1 MDHKHKIKRE
11 LILVLKAP
19 KGELV
24 VVRLLDLLQ
33 FHIPTQKWL
42 IAVLKLILGSMV
54 PMEELEVQHL
64 LDLEFHHNQSMDQQH
79 KIKQEPHLVS
89 MAPKG
94 ELVVVQLL
102 DLLTFHIPI

>member
-1 MDHKHKIKRE
+1 MVPKEELEVQHLLVSQLGYNQPMDHKHKIKRE

-42 IAVLKLILGSMV
+42 IAVLKLILGSMF
-54 PMEELEVQHL
+54 PMEELVVELL
-64 LDLEFHHNQSMDQQH
+64 LDYCQVFHNRPMGLRLKQS
-79 KIKQEPHLVS
+79 
-89 MAPKG
+89 
-94 ELVVVQLL
+94 
-102 DLLTFHIPI
+102 

>member
-11 LILVLKAP
+11 LILVSMAP

-42 IAVLKLILGSMV
+42 IAVLKLILGSMF
-54 PMEELEVQHL
+54 PMEELVVERL
-64 LDLEFHHNQSMDQQH
+64 LDYCQVFHNRPMGLRLKQS
-79 KIKQEPHLVS
+79 
-89 MAPKG
+89 
-94 ELVVVQLL
+94 
-102 DLLTFHIPI
+102 